1 MTLTRQLPDITVT
14 SYNAKLYLEMCEY
27 AKRRFVIYKYSGSRR
42 LFYDLETN
50 TYDISSGLI
59 IGALELKFGI
69 STKDCLKQ
77 INFLHV
83 HQTKTYFRPY
93 EEKIITDNGINFINT
108 WSPSRVKP
116 ITHYDASPFV
126 EFLELAVG
134 EENADY
140 ILTQLALAYQK
151 PHPHQKPPIAMYLYS
166 SEQGQGKTTLSDI
179 IKEVFGEASHKVIN
193 THKPLR
199 DKNAVQFWGQT
210 WLVCEEA
217 KVERTDNLYDQLK
230 QYITSTKLTDAPKFG
245 SPQDFDCPAR
255 LIMLSNRPPTFLDK
269 DDRRFFISE
278 WDTGFRGEDKDEYF
292 NKFRKWLT
300 AGGYEHIAGFIQNY
314 DVSDY
319 DFASE
324 APQNADKRMI
334 LDTYTDPLVEKF
346 LDLIDDYGLTVFH
359 EQDSKIMEFI
369 CVNNIKASQAVH
381 IYHEAGFIKSDKKIQ
396 IEPRKRIRIWYP
408 KSSKLFIADGKPAEI
423 KLEDGSSHTLKELY
437 GKTLRDC

>member
-1 MTLTRQLPDITVT
+1 
-14 SYNAKLYLEMCEY
+14 
-27 AKRRFVIYKYSGSRR
+27 
-42 LFYDLETN
+42 
-50 TYDISSGLI
+50 
-59 IGALELKFGI
+59 
-69 STKDCLKQ
+69 
-77 INFLHV
+77 
-83 HQTKTYFRPY
+83 
-93 EEKIITDNGINFINT
+93 
-108 WSPSRVKP
+108 
-116 ITHYDASPFV
+116 
-126 EFLELAVG
+126 
-134 EENADY
+134 
-140 ILTQLALAYQK
+140 
-151 PHPHQKPPIAMYLYS
+151 
-166 SEQGQGKTTLSDI
+166 
-179 IKEVFGEASHKVIN
+179 
-193 THKPLR
+193 
-199 DKNAVQFWGQT
+199 
-210 WLVCEEA
+210 
-217 KVERTDNLYDQLK
+217 
-230 QYITSTKLTDAPKFG
+230 
-245 SPQDFDCPAR
+245 
-255 LIMLSNRPPTFLDK
+255 MLSNRPPTFLDK